1 MSSRLFICIFPFD
14 KKRAQSLSSLLS
26 EERYYLSFVNKASEF
41 MNFIELNK
49 EKIDCLVFFQH
60 NSFDPL
66 LAQLA
71 DQVTLLPLVIIKDGD
86 CLNVERTG
94 HSEVNLPA
102 TQLSC
107 FYHSAEVRL
116 GRSQLEQLPAYL
128 NLAITKF
135 LHLAPACTIKDRVT
149 QFKTNQE
156 DHQTNFLLLQQ
167 RRLAEKLKERLGYLG
182 VYYKRNTQDFY
193 RNLSPE
199 QKQASLAQ
207 LSLDYRHIILNYFAE
222 DQEINPT
229 IDQFVNKAFFAD
241 FSVAQILEIHM
252 ELMDEFSQQLKLEGR
267 SEEIL
272 LDYRLALIDII
283 AHLCEMYRRSIP
295 REDIPFDLLFK
306 VD

>member
-14 KKRAQSLSSLLS
+14 KKGAQSLSSLLS
-26 EERYYLSFVNKASEF
+26 GERYYLSFINKASEF

-49 EKIDCLVFFQH
+49 KKIDCLVFFQH
-60 NSFDPL
+60 DSFEPL
-66 LAQLA
+66 LLQLA
-71 DQVTLLPLVIIKDGD
+71 DRVTLLPLVIIEEGD
-86 CLNVERTG
+86 SAHVEQTNN
-94 HSEVNLPA
+94 SQVDLPEI
-102 TQLSC
+102 QIPYL
-107 FYHSAEVRL
+107 YHSAEVRL
-116 GRSQLEQLPAYL
+116 GRSQLEQLPAYI

-135 LHLAPACTIKDRVT
+135 LHLATACTLKDRIP
-149 QFKTNQE
+149 QFKNNQE
-156 DHQTNFLLLQQ
+156 DNQSNFLRLQQ

-207 LSLDYRHIILNYFAE
+207 LSLDYRQIILNYFAE
-222 DQEINPT
+222 DQEINQT

-252 ELMDEFSQQLKLEGR
+252 ELMDKFSQQLKLEGR